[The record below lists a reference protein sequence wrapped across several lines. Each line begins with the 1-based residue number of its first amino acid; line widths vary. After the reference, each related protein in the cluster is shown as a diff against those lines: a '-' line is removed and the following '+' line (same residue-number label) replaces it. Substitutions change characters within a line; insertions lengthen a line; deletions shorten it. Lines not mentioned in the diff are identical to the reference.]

1 MTSERRIERD
11 LSGMVVMVSAMS
23 SSMRLQATG
32 CTFVVF
38 RDAGASPAQRKGC
51 AGANAPT
58 RRVVRLESS
67 ILQKDHYAFVGR
79 ITAPACPL
87 VVCAV
92 RLLWIVLSILGGAC
106 IGGVIAYL
114 AAWIVI
120 PRRLETLPGA
130 APLQTA

>member
-1 MTSERRIERD
+1 
-11 LSGMVVMVSAMS
+11 V
-23 SSMRLQATG
+23 
-32 CTFVVF
+32 
-38 RDAGASPAQRKGC
+38 
-51 AGANAPT
+51 
-58 RRVVRLESS
+58 
-67 ILQKDHYAFVGR
+67 
-79 ITAPACPL
+79 

-92 RLLWIVLSILGGAC
+92 RQLWIVLSILGGAC